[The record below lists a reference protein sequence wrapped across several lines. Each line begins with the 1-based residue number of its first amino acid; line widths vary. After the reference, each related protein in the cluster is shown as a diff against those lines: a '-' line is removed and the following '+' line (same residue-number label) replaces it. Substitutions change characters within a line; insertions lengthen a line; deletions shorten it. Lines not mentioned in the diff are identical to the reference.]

1 MTPGGTSSTTTA
13 DAKRSTRVVVFD
25 LDDTLIDTSRVF
37 HDIRESFIAYM
48 VARTFDEARVRALL
62 DRVEADNLL
71 KFGYISERNLVS
83 VRETYEALA
92 EGSGVR
98 FSSAD
103 LRRIAAIASKS
114 LYAVPKPIP
123 FARRLVPWV
132 ASRFR
137 VALVTRG
144 SAALQNA
151 KVDAL
156 GIREH
161 LELIQVVDRKTS
173 DTFRRVAASLNSSP
187 EHCVSIGDSMPFDIA
202 TALEA
207 GMTAIH
213 VIYPNPAIQWEHDKA
228 TGAASRAQHQ
238 VTSLREVK
246 ALLETLAP
254 AEPEP
259 RAISSQS
266 IFG

>member
-1 MTPGGTSSTTTA
+1 M
-13 DAKRSTRVVVFD
+13 KKSTRVVIFD

-37 HDIRESFIAYM
+37 YDIRESFIAYM
-48 VARTFDEARVRALL
+48 VARTFDESRVRALL

-83 VRETYEALA
+83 VRETYEGLA

-114 LYAVPKPIP
+114 LYVVPKPMP

-132 ASRFR
+132 AARFR

-144 SAALQNA
+144 STALQNA

-156 GIREH
+156 GIRQH
-161 LELIQVVDRKTS
+161 LEMIRVVDRKTS
-173 DTFRRVAASLNSSP
+173 DTFRRVAEALNSSP
-187 EHCVSIGDSMPFDIA
+187 GSCISIGDSMPFDIA

-213 VIYPNPAIQWEHDKA
+213 VIYPDPAIQWEHDKA
-228 TGAASRAQHQ
+228 TGATSKAKHQ
-238 VTSLREVK
+238 VTNLREVK
-246 ALLETLAP
+246 ALLETLIAAR
-254 AEPEP
+254 AETPV
-259 RAISSQS
+259 ISSQS